1 MKTAICLQ
9 LEVVKGDKH
18 FSKYYDGIYIL
29 FKAGLRISEF
39 VGLTKR
45 DIDLKNRKIIVDH
58 QLQRKRNM
66 EYIIED
72 TKTTSGI
79 RILPMSDEVY
89 ESFKRIIADR
99 KKPKVEH
106 MIDGRNGFLFL
117 DKNDM
122 PIYAMIYRKY
132 KNWESA

>member
-1 MKTAICLQ
+1 M
-9 LEVVKGDKH
+9 
-18 FSKYYDGIYIL
+18 

-79 RILPMSDEVY
+79 RTLPMSDEVY